1 MSHKK
6 TKTGCLVCI
15 ILVAALAVALA
26 ATCPD
31 KQQHKKA
38 LSSVLSKAAQ
48 KEAATIKGGKYV
60 SLSEAMFQAGM
71 VEKVFDR
78 FFTYHNYVFFSAC
91 KYSLGDKNDYVSLGV
106 MGHVFTPSEEDLDK
120 VIQKKKEEFHL
131 IQ

>member
-1 MSHKK
+1 MAHKK
-6 TKTGCLVCI
+6 TKVGCLICFLI
-15 ILVAALAVALA
+15 VAALAVALA

-31 KQQHKKA
+31 KQQHKTA
-38 LSSVLSKAAQ
+38 LSGALSEAAK
-48 KEAATIKGGKYV
+48 KEAATINGGKY
-60 SLSEAMFQAGM
+60 SSISDAMLNAGM

-91 KYSLGDKNDYVSLGV
+91 KYSLGDKDDYVSLGV
-106 MGHVFTPSEEDLDK
+106 MGHVFTPSQQDLEK